1 MMDILNDIY
10 NHVLGKWTL
19 IVLITLLSWLIGIF
33 IRRVID
39 RLLQNIGHRTG
50 IDLPAI
56 FSRAGRGHVIFWFIL
71 AGVAIGANAISLP
84 PKQLQIVNSVC
95 LAGGILSITIFAAGA
110 SAGALLIYAE
120 RAHLPTPFTSLTQNL
135 VTIIILIVGILWLL
149 SNLGVSITPMLTAL
163 GVGSLAVA
171 LALQDTMSNFFAGLY
186 ILASRQFRPGD
197 FIKLDSGAEGYV
209 VDIGWRA
216 TRIQELR
223 NNMIV
228 VPNAKLAQTQIT
240 NYHYPEKE
248 MSASVQVGVAYG
260 SNLEKVERVTID
272 VAKKVLKTT
281 PGGVADFEPTV
292 RFHTFGDSSVNF
304 SVSLRVKEHN
314 DKFLVIHEFIKRLHE
329 RYQKEGIDIPFPQ
342 RTVRLTRSKG

>member
-1 MMDILNDIY
+1 MDLLNNIY
-10 NHVLGKWTL
+10 DHILGKWTL
-19 IVLITLLSWLIGIF
+19 LGFIILLSWLLGIA
-33 IRRVID
+33 IRRAVD
-39 RLLQNIGHRTG
+39 RLLLNIGQKTG
-50 IDLPAI
+50 IDLPAV
-56 FSRAGRGHVIFWFIL
+56 FSKAGRGHVILWLVL

-84 PKQLQIVNSVC
+84 PKQLQILNSVC
-95 LAGGILSITIFAAGA
+95 LAGGILSITIFTARAA
-110 SAGALLIYAE
+110 AGALLIYAQK
-120 RAHLPTPFTSLTQNL
+120 AHLPMPFTSLTQNL

-216 TRIQELR
+216 TRIRELR

-260 SNLEKVERVTID
+260 SDLDKVERVTID
-272 VAKKVLKTT
+272 VARNVLRTT
-281 PGGVADFEPTV
+281 PGGVADFEPSI

-304 SVSLRVKEHN
+304 SVTLRVKEYN
-314 DKFLVIHEFIKRLHE
+314 DKFLLIHEFIKRLHE
-329 RYQKEGIDIPFPQ
+329 RYQKEGIEIPFPQ
-342 RTVRLTRSKG
+342 RIVRITQSKS